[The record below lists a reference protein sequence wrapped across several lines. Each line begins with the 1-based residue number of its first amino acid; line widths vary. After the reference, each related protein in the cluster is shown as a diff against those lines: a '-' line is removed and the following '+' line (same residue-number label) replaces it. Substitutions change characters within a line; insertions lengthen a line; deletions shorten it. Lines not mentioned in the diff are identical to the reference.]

1 MISKNTYLFSCF
13 VLIVSLCKVVKEK
26 YKKIRFM
33 LLNYFL
39 CPNSSEVFKAL
50 SISNNMATIYQYGQ
64 PLPTL
69 YLFSKPLLL
78 ATFSWHFSQMKCR
91 VNTKIKLWG
100 KVISSCLED
109 YQKTPSSDM
118 IQNNDNFSYQKDKYC
133 EWKTCWVRERAL
145 LLKKAGTLP
154 MKISAYPLLEKTPLH
169 ELPSFLQGNLACLPE
184 IILSQCT
191 AFLKCSIYE

>member
-118 IQNNDNFSYQKDKYC
+118 IQIMIILVIKRTNLNIVNERLAEWGKEHYC
-133 EWKTCWVRERAL
+133 
-145 LLKKAGTLP
+145 LKKQKHYQWKSVLT
-154 MKISAYPLLEKTPLH
+154 H
-169 ELPSFLQGNLACLPE
+169 F
-184 IILSQCT
+184 
-191 AFLKCSIYE
+191 